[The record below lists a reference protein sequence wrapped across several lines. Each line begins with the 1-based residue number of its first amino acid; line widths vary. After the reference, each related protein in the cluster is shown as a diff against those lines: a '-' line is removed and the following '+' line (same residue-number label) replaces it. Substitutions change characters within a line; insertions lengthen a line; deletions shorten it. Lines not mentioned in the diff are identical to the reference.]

1 MAVWKFYD
9 LLLLLVLLLLT
20 DAIARVP
27 LTVVQMSRAGKKQ
40 SL

>member
-9 LLLLLVLLLLT
+9 LLLLLVLT